1 MLLWGSSI
9 RGGRAAGSAGFGLFL
24 GFWLFSMQPAL
35 AQPAKGAASRAQV
48 TGAPE
53 KAAKPD
59 VVSKGKSGAPS
70 QAGAAEKKPGANS
83 KQPGQKGTVVPGIHC
98 PNGALEDPHRGFV
111 RCLFPEEKGAPWLP
125 PPPERSAA
133 AEDPKP
139 SPPAQAEPV
148 PAPPKPAPE
157 TKPEPAPA
165 VSAEPPSLEIKPL
178 KFENGEVPAAE
189 KALGKISKDIC
200 RCVADKGG
208 MPKASGTLK
217 IQFLVRAQGKA
228 EGVEVLSSQGIAPEA
243 GTCIQKLLKNRSVG
257 HPTSD
262 PVGVTVVL
270 QFKRAGSP

>member
-53 KAAKPD
+53 KAAK
-59 VVSKGKSGAPS
+59 
-70 QAGAAEKKPGANS
+70 
-83 KQPGQKGTVVPGIHC
+83 KQPVQKGTVVPGIHC

-125 PPPERSAA
+125 PPPDRSAST
-133 AEDPKP
+133 EEPKP
-139 SPPAQAEPV
+139 IPPAQAEPV
-148 PAPPKPAPE
+148 PVPPKPAPE
-157 TKPEPAPA
+157 AKPEPAPA
-165 VSAEPPSLEIKPL
+165 VAAEPPGLEIKPL